1 MPSAQAIPPIPIWLP
16 VNRREASRVAA
27 EMPLRVDGRPT
38 TTQDISATG
47 VSFES
52 EKAYEVGERV
62 SVVVEYMLDGANFP
76 LRCEAE
82 VMRVE
87 ANGTGYSVGARLILE
102 PGQDGRAL
110 RPET

>member
-1 MPSAQAIPPIPIWLP
+1 MPSAQASPRIPIWLP
-16 VNRREASRVAA
+16 INRREAGRVAA
-27 EMPLRVDGRPT
+27 EMPLRVDGHPMT
-38 TTQDISATG
+38 TLDISASG
-47 VSFES
+47 IAFES
-52 EKAYEVGERV
+52 DKAYALGERV

-87 ANGTGYSVGARLILE
+87 PNGTGYSVGARLILE
-102 PGQDGRAL
+102 PGQDGRVL